1 MEPAATPHILVVD
14 DDKLVR
20 RSAVRA
26 LTGAGFRATEG
37 RDALAALAALEVGD
51 VDGILSDIHMPEMDG
66 LQLLRAVR
74 ARDPDVP
81 VILITGEPSVET
93 AI

>member
-1 MEPAATPHILVVD
+1 LEPAATPHILVVD

-20 RSAVRA
+20 RSAARA
-26 LTGAGFRATEG
+26 LTGAGFRATEC

-74 ARDPDVP
+74 ARDP
-81 VILITGEPSVET
+81 SR
-93 AI
+93 